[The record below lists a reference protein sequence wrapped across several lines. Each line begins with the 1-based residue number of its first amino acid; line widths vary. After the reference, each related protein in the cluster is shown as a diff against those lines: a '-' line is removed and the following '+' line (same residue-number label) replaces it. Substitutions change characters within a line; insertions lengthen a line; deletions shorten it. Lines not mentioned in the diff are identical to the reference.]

1 MTEMTWIISK
11 DHDQLY
17 AIKFHGKPLNI
28 LPRINSKIEN
38 TSEKNKIKLIFL
50 ETIFLV
56 LMYLYHKKLPEKQE
70 LK

>member
-28 LPRINSKIEN
+28 LPRINSKIEK
-38 TSEKNKIKLIFL
+38 TSEKNKTKLIFS
-50 ETIFLV
+50 ETNFFSINV
-56 LMYLYHKKLPEKQE
+56 LIP
-70 LK
+70 

>member
-1 MTEMTWIISK
+1 MTEITWIISK

-28 LPRINSKIEN
+28 LPRINSKIEILA
-38 TSEKNKIKLIFL
+38 KKIKQNLFFQKQ
-50 ETIFLV
+50 IFLV
-56 LMYLYHKKLPEKQE
+56 LMYLYHKKLPEKLE

>member
-28 LPRINSKIEN
+28 LPRINSKIEKTN
-38 TSEKNKIKLIFL
+38 EKNNTKLILF
-50 ETIFLV
+50 ETNFFSINVLV
-56 LMYLYHKKLPEKQE
+56 P
-70 LK
+70 

>member
-28 LPRINSKIEN
+28 LPRINSKIEKN
-38 TSEKNKIKLIFL
+38 SEKNKIKLIFL
-50 ETIFLV
+50 ETNFLSINV
-56 LMYLYHKKLPEKQE
+56 PIP
-70 LK
+70 

>member
-1 MTEMTWIISK
+1 MTWIISK

-38 TSEKNKIKLIFL
+38 SREKNKTKLISL
-50 ETIFLV
+50 ETNFLSINV
-56 LMYLYHKKLPEKQE
+56 ITP
-70 LK
+70 

>member
-1 MTEMTWIISK
+1 MTEITWIISK

-28 LPRINSKIEN
+28 FPRINSKIEN

-50 ETIFLV
+50 ETNFFSINVLV
-56 LMYLYHKKLPEKQE
+56 P
-70 LK
+70 

>member
-1 MTEMTWIISK
+1 MTEITWIISK

-17 AIKFHGKPLNI
+17 AIKFHGKPLNM

-50 ETIFLV
+50 ETNFFSINV
-56 LMYLYHKKLPEKQE
+56 LIP
-70 LK
+70 